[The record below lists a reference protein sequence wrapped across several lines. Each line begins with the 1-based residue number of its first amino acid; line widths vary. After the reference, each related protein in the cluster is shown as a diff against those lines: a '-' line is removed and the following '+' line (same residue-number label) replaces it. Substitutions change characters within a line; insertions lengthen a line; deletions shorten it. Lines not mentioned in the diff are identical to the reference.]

1 MIAGTARTPTPT
13 LYSAS
18 TDIELERRL
27 TNFLYQRHVPDV
39 DCVWLDARGGVV
51 VVSGELPSQ
60 HAKWLCIECC
70 RRVAGVVKIIDEV
83 EVAPAIIKFPG
94 AVQIAAETTPVQSRC
109 GQQACNRWNHRGEP
123 PTKIVGCRIT
133 RVLQMDAPRTAAL
146 RRRS

>member
-94 AVQIAAETTPVQSRC
+94 AVQIAAETTSCKQGRHNASDCR
-109 GQQACNRWNHRGEP
+109 GNRPFNRVAASKPATDGTIAANH
-123 PTKIVGCRIT
+123 
-133 RVLQMDAPRTAAL
+133 QPRLLVAA
-146 RRRS
+146 